1 MVCVCSTLVC
11 GRQPGGWWST
21 LRTPTP
27 NEDEKQQLAIDN
39 GITVSQVTNWF
50 TNARKRLWQ
59 PIVRGEVPVS
69 ELYDAIFVSFHTWRV
84 EGGGGG
90 SAC

>member
-1 MVCVCSTLVC
+1 MVEHFTH
-11 GRQPGGWWST
+11 PY
-21 LRTPTP
+21 P